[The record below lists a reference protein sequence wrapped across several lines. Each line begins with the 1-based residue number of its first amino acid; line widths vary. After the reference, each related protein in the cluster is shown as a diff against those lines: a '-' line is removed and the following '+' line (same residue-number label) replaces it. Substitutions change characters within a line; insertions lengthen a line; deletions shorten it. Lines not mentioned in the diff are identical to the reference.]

1 MIKESESR
9 IEIYRHHLKSCLE
22 DMLKRVDA
30 IMDYCY
36 SDNVKNI
43 DITITLNPD
52 VEIPTVTYQAITY
65 CTEGYRFPETEKE

>member
-22 DMLKRVDA
+22 DMLN
-30 IMDYCY
+30 CY

-65 CTEGYRFPETEKE
+65 CTEGYKVPMPEKDVK